1 MGTCE
6 MVRLA
11 AAHLLPYAARSTKKT
26 FEGAIERW
34 LKWAWA
40 EGKTG
45 QPRERHLGEYL
56 AWLALNASGENV
68 ERTTMHLLRVY
79 REELGEDA
87 ARRIKERSR
96 GLAKEANIRNLES
109 SGPLMRC
116 RGLSSSSSLKELGR

>member
-1 MGTCE
+1 
-6 MVRLA
+6 MV
-11 AAHLLPYAARSTKKT
+11 
-26 FEGAIERW
+26 EVG
-34 LKWAWA
+34 WA

-79 REELGEDA
+79 KEELGEDA
-87 ARRIKERSR
+87 EASRSARGGWPRSQHPT
-96 GLAKEANIRNLES
+96 LES